1 MAFVVIAIAIFLLYI
16 FISDKKEEVQKVQ
29 NQGGLLVKYRTLTN
43 HFLSIP
49 MMKVEQRSSTSI
61 TMAVKEPKVVT
72 RFIISHGFEN
82 VTVFWFHQ
90 SLGFGEHS
98 LNWRFPEGMEQL
110 AMINVIEEELR
121 RYEIK
126 LMNGF

>member
-29 NQGGLLVKYRTLTN
+29 NQGGVLVKYRTLTN

-61 TMAVKEPKVVT
+61 TMAVKDPNVLT

-82 VTVFWFHQ
+82 VSVFWFHK
-90 SLGFGEHS
+90 SLSFGEHS
-98 LNWRFPEGMEQL
+98 LNWRFSERMEQI
-110 AMINVIEEELR
+110 AMIKVIEDELQS
-121 RYEIK
+121 YEIK
-126 LMNGF
+126 IVNGF

>member
-1 MAFVVIAIAIFLLYI
+1 MFWAIVIGGFLLYL
-16 FISDKKEEVQKVQ
+16 FISTKKEEVQKVQ
-29 NQGGLLVKYRTLTN
+29 NQGGVLVKYQTLTN

-82 VTVFWFHQ
+82 VSVFWFHK
-90 SLGFGEHS
+90 SLSFGEHS

-110 AMINVIEEELR
+110 AMIKEIDEELY
-121 RYEIK
+121 RYQIN